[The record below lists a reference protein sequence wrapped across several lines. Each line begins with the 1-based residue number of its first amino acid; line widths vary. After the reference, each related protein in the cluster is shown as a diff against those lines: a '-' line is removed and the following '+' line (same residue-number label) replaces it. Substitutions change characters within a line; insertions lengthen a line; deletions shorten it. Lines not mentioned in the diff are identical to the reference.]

1 MLQPNN
7 PPFARRALLGSAV
20 AIGVGATLSPAILAR
35 ADVVPGDP
43 AGRPVDQE
51 SIDAVAAQFDRA
63 LIALRRHIHRHPEL
77 AGAERRT
84 AATVASRLRAAGL
97 RVTVG
102 VGGHGVVGVL
112 QGAHPG
118 PTVAYRAD
126 MDAVPSADQIGGGP
140 EPAHLCGHDLHTVVG
155 VGVAQILARLR
166 HRLSGKLVFLFQP
179 AEENLTGARA
189 MLDDRVLERTRPQEI
204 HALHCGPFP
213 VGQFA
218 VTPGTGLPGHD
229 HAAITLT
236 GPAPADQARQLTTE
250 INALATVAIP
260 QTPADFEQLVYDIQ
274 TPDGPLAR
282 FVAIRAQAGETDA
295 EGRAKVE
302 ASYKCWPEERY
313 VEIRDTIRRLAQ
325 PYAGSQLSF
334 SAAPFPAMLCPPQE
348 GHALKGHLRRVLG
361 PNAVT
366 VLQAAVPFNGED
378 YALFL
383 DRIPGTYTF
392 LGVRAPGADITTCYP
407 HLGTFDP
414 DERAI
419 GIGVRAMAGWL
430 AQRTS
435 TP

>member
-1 MLQPNN
+1 M
-7 PPFARRALLGSAV
+7 
-20 AIGVGATLSPAILAR
+20 
-35 ADVVPGDP
+35 
-43 AGRPVDQE
+43 
-51 SIDAVAAQFDRA
+51 
-63 LIALRRHIHRHPEL
+63 
-77 AGAERRT
+77 
-84 AATVASRLRAAGL
+84 
-97 RVTVG
+97 TVG

-260 QTPADFEQLVYDIQ
+260 QTP
-274 TPDGPLAR
+274 
-282 FVAIRAQAGETDA
+282 
-295 EGRAKVE
+295 
-302 ASYKCWPEERY
+302 
-313 VEIRDTIRRLAQ
+313 
-325 PYAGSQLSF
+325 
-334 SAAPFPAMLCPPQE
+334 
-348 GHALKGHLRRVLG
+348 
-361 PNAVT
+361 
-366 VLQAAVPFNGED
+366 
-378 YALFL
+378 
-383 DRIPGTYTF
+383 
-392 LGVRAPGADITTCYP
+392 
-407 HLGTFDP
+407 
-414 DERAI
+414 
-419 GIGVRAMAGWL
+419 
-430 AQRTS
+430 RTS
-435 TP
+435 NNSFTTSKRPMDHWPGSSPSGPKRARPTPKAGPRWRRPTSAGPRNDTSKSVTRSAVSPSPMPALN